1 MGVGEW
7 RPCDDRARRCAA
19 AGASQDVEMGCGGL
33 TCGTPTVE
41 EPRWPIRRAR
51 GRNTESVVCAPRGG
65 GLWKREGDDGRLGA
79 GPRADGEKGGGG
91 ANPKT
96 SCFERFGAAYYEP
109 GEARVVERGAGA
121 ATAFDLAVAERG
133 RLICGVGVWGESQVG
148 FPKNWV
154 WW

>member
-91 ANPKT
+91 ANTNRSKHDV
-96 SCFERFGAAYYEP
+96 FGAGSDSVPRTTNLE
-109 GEARVVERGAGA
+109 
-121 ATAFDLAVAERG
+121 TLASSSEVPVPPRP
-133 RLICGVGVWGESQVG
+133 LILPWLNEGD
-148 FPKNWV
+148 
-154 WW
+154 